1 MKDIPLSE
9 QKAVAL
15 KYPKGAEA
23 TFVIAN
29 GKGLLAKRILEEARQ
44 NDIKIEENKQLVEFL
59 SLATRNHIVFLPMEN
74 DERRVV
80 LVHIGCGA
88 EAGVFVRLL

>member
-23 TFVIAN
+23 PFVIAN
-29 GKGLLAKRILEEARQ
+29 GKGLLAKRILDEARE
-44 NDIKIEENKQLVEFL
+44 NNIKIEENTPLVEFL
-59 SLATRNHIVFLPMEN
+59 SEIQVGSLVPPETWEILAQICSVIL
-74 DERRVV
+74 
-80 LVHIGCGA
+80 A
-88 EAGVFVRLL
+88 EEEK